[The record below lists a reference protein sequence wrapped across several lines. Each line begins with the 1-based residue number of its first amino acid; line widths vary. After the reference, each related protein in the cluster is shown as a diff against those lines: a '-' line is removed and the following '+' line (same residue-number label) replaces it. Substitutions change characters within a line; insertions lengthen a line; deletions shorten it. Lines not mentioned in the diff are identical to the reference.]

1 MNLQIETIELSDDVD
16 TILRRL
22 KLKNEPVRLGFVGA
36 GNYTKIR
43 LLPNFKE
50 LPEIEL
56 VAIANST
63 EESSQLV
70 ANEFGF
76 AEVISDW
83 ETLVEIPSIDA
94 IVIGTQAPMHSE
106 ITLAALASGKH
117 VFMMNAISATL
128 DEARIMTQKA
138 QEHPDLVTMIF
149 PSGRY
154 MREDALMQ
162 KLINDGYVGE
172 IVQVMVHWQTPFF
185 GLGGMYE
192 IARRWVGEHT
202 RIIALRS
209 SLETKIE
216 NASGQLIQPTTN
228 TVLGQL
234 SNGASIIYLHTP
246 TSVSYNRTRIEIHG
260 TAGTLICYSPD
271 EHREGIYGAKTG
283 EGEAQLI
290 SVPPELRS
298 EWDNPQGV
306 SVEGDFIAAIREG
319 KTPSPVIPT
328 FEDGMR
334 VMELGEAWGISAKT
348 KTWVDLPLSS

>member
-1 MNLQIETIELSDDVD
+1 M
-16 TILRRL
+16 
-22 KLKNEPVRLGFVGA
+22 KNEPVRLGFVGA

-50 LPEIEL
+50 IPEIEL

-63 EESSQLV
+63 EESSQRV

-83 ETLVEIPSIDA
+83 ETLVKIPSIDA
-94 IVIGTQAPMHSE
+94 IVIGTQAPLHSE

-128 DEARIMTQKA
+128 DEARLMTQKA
-138 QEHPDLVTMIF
+138 QENPDLVTMIF

-162 KLINDGYVGE
+162 KLLEDGYVGE

-209 SLETKIE
+209 SLEKKIE
-216 NASGQLIQPTTN
+216 NPSGQLIQPTTN

-234 SNGASIIYLHTP
+234 SNGASIIYVHTP
-246 TSVSYNRTRIEIHG
+246 TSHSYNRTRIEIHG
-260 TAGTLICYSPD
+260 TEGTLICYSPD
-271 EHREGIYGAKTG
+271 EYQEGIYGAKTG
-283 EGEAQLI
+283 EGEVQLI
-290 SVPPELRS
+290 PVPAEMRS
-298 EWDNPQGV
+298 EWDNPIGV
-306 SVEGDFIAAIREG
+306 PVEADFIATIREE

-334 VMELGEAWGISAKT
+334 VMELGEAWGISARNSA
-348 KTWVDLPLSS
+348 WVNLPLSS